1 MVDLSSHNTNP
12 PGVFDGAP
20 YELRDSSDDRDETA
34 LASIRAFLEEFG
46 VRPTAEAWSATGMT
60 PRFGRLAVAARTL
73 THAERTLVTDQQSA
87 AVNCALVSDD
97 DPLHANQG
105 VDR

>member
-60 PRFGRLAVAARTL
+60 PTEKTIRRRFGSFKVAVAT
-73 THAERTLVTDQQSA
+73 
-87 AVNCALVSDD
+87 ALLGLD
-97 DPLHANQG
+97 NK
-105 VDR
+105 